1 MGSLS
6 PADRLRMAFEMHEV
20 GRRMYI
26 QKLKRA
32 RSGLTEPELR
42 EELLQWLLNA
52 PGAENGDYPGPRS
65 QRRIRTWS
73 TCSG

>member
-1 MGSLS
+1 MDSQS

-20 GRRMYI
+20 GRRMYT

-32 RSGLTEPELR
+32 RSILTEPELR
-42 EELLQWLLNA
+42 DELRRWLLNP

-65 QRRIRTWS
+65 HRRI
-73 TCSG
+73 